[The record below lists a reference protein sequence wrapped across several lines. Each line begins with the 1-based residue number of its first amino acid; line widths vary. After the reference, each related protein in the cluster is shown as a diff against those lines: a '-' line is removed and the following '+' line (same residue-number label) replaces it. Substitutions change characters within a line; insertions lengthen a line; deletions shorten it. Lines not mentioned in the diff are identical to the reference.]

1 MTTPSLAMIPTGFKA
16 GKLYSVLPTPIYGSE
31 LVTNGDFATGTGW
44 TETGNITIAGGEC
57 RILSTGSFSG
67 INQDILEIGK
77 RYLVTFDITT
87 SVSGFIK
94 IGSSNGGSQISASE
108 SAVGSYSFVFTAEN
122 TRISFARVGVCDIS
136 IDNVSVKDVIANG
149 DFDVTRATTATRVNE
164 QGLIESMANNV
175 PRIDYTDGGCPVL
188 LTEPQSTNLITYSE
202 DFSNA
207 SWVKERCTIT
217 SNNAPSPNG
226 IIGADL
232 LVPNTDSNTS
242 HILDFVSSV
251 TGTGNGI
258 VVSIFAKKKDYNW
271 IAIRQGNGAS
281 GLGLAFFDLDNG
293 VVGNVTSAG
302 YSSTIE
308 GFGNGWYKCNMIINQ
323 SAIFSDIRP
332 QIYVV
337 ENGTS
342 RNIVSPDGIGG
353 IYIWGAQAEA
363 LPYATSYIPTNG
375 STVTRVKDVV
385 NNAGDVNTFN
395 SEEGVLFWKGNGLAN
410 GGTNRYISISDGTL
424 NNAVRLYLNATAN
437 RISANVRKDG
447 LNIVWLDANGYN
459 QLSNLEIV
467 LTYKINSYKIYVNGT
482 FILENTSSNIFPPNT
497 LNVLSFNQGG
507 SDLNLFFGKT
517 KQLKVYKSIA
527 DAQVDLPYIT

>member
-385 NNAGDVNTFN
+385 NNAGDVSTFN
-395 SEEGVLFWKGNGLAN
+395 SEEGVLFWEGSGFTDSAARL
-410 GGTNRYISISDGTL
+410 ISLSDGT
-424 NNAVRLYLNATAN
+424 NTNRMYIGYSSTFITAV
-437 RISANVRKDG
+437 VVVGGG
-447 LNIVWLDANGYN
+447 LSYVYN
-459 QLSNLEIV
+459 FVSSGVSDTVKIALK
-467 LTYKINSYKIYVNGT
+467 YKENDFALYVNGVKKDSQLSGSIYPIN
-482 FILENTSSNIFPPNT
+482 ILNR
-497 LNVLSFNQGG
+497 LSFDSGAGTSN
-507 SDLNLFFGKT
+507 FFGKT
-517 KQLKVYKSIA
+517 KQLKVFKTALS
-527 DAQVDLPYIT
+527 DAELTALTS